1 MMTYYCLLG
10 KGMRRCSSLL
20 SEALHYKQGS
30 LFKTS
35 AQGYWYGTVIGPP
48 YSGEVSNYTAIQ
60 ARVGLS

>member
-1 MMTYYCLLG
+1 M
-10 KGMRRCSSLL
+10 L

-48 YSGEVSNYTAIQ
+48 YSGEVSNFTAIQ